1 MNLHGILRLLKKL
14 QTRNFSE
21 VPWQNNNLVERLNSL
36 CFRGKIEEASGVLH
50 QLVNREGAQVKSEM
64 CLPLVRACLK
74 FKNYAVGIKAYEQT
88 IMGSVEEDVVLKNN
102 VMLLYS
108 KCGDFEGARRVFDEM
123 RLRNLFSWTAI
134 IDAYCNG
141 GRPDEAYL
149 FYVRMLQEG
158 IRADNFL
165 HPCVV
170 KACAAMKGLAQGQRV
185 HADIIKTGFD
195 WDIVVLNSLI
205 DMYAKCASLDDAGQ
219 IFGGMPTKDGF
230 TWSSM
235 LSGYVQGGCFDC
247 AVNLF
252 REMLNAKVKPSSA
265 SLAGI
270 LPAFSDSGYLRQGKQ
285 VHGLIIASG
294 FGSDR
299 FAGSALVDM
308 YVKCRSLG
316 NARLVFD
323 QIPDRD
329 VVCWNTILQ
338 GYSQNDFL
346 EEMVDIL
353 RQVSEEELSHST
365 CSHIVSHVRSVQDAA
380 QLIFKLQNA
389 GIRSR
394 PIVRSLLDQMIEYL
408 EDRRMVKEFHGFLLR
423 NGYTTDSSVASNLI
437 EMYSRL
443 GDVGFA
449 RGIFGD
455 ITRKDLDSW
464 TSMIACYANN
474 ELVSEAVQLF
484 DEMHESGL
492 LPDIAAWNAII
503 SAYIRASDLHN
514 ALGFLSE
521 MKYSNQRPDSHT
533 TKAILPLIASLTSL
547 EHGRQIHCM
556 LIRNGGQMSRFIGCA
571 FIKMYGNCGNVFYS
585 LRLFESVTAK
595 DSALWNA
602 AISSLVK
609 NGFVSEA
616 VNVFHAMQETSIKP
630 SIVTWSTLIS
640 GYIQNGFYSEGLSLF
655 RLLLLSG
662 LKPNPV
668 TVASVLPACAQLA
681 VASHG
686 KAVHNYIAR
695 TGIGYYDAYAANA
708 LMDMYVKC
716 GCVLHAER
724 VFKMMEQRDVVSWNI
739 MIQGAIIHGKG
750 EAALALFDQMVEEGV
765 NPDGVTFVGVLS
777 ACSHGGL
784 VDKGWCLFKNMIPRY
799 GVVPS
804 GKHYACMVD
813 LLGRAG
819 QFDTVYDFIIQM
831 PLAPTAS
838 LWGALLASSKIHGN
852 VEMAVY
858 ASEHLLQLQP
868 ENPGNYV
875 LLSNTYASAGRW
887 NDVDHV
893 RKLMTERGIIKMPG
907 CSWVEIK
914 NQVHAFSVESL
925 SSHPER
931 EKIYEFLQQLLFC
944 MSEEGYEL
952 DMRAFTVDLDE

>member
-1 MNLHGILRLLKKL
+1 MNVQGIWRLLKKF
-14 QTRNFSE
+14 QRRNFSQ
-21 VPWQNNNLVERLNSL
+21 VPWQNNHLAEHLHSL
-36 CFRGKIEEASGVLH
+36 CFRGKIEEAVRVLH
-50 QLVNREGAQVKSEM
+50 QLVNTEGAQVSSET

-74 FKNYAVGIKAYEQT
+74 LKNYAEGIKAYEQV
-88 IMGSVEEDVVLKNN
+88 IMGTVEEDMVLKNN

-123 RLRNLFSWTAI
+123 HLRNLFSWTAI
-134 IDAYCNG
+134 IDAYFNG

-165 HPCVV
+165 YPCVL
-170 KACAAMKGLAQGQRV
+170 KACATMRGLAQGQRI
-185 HADIIKTGFD
+185 HADIIRAGFD

-205 DMYAKCASLDDAGQ
+205 DMYVKSARIEDARQ
-219 IFGGMPTKDGF
+219 IFYGMPIKDGF

-235 LSGYVQGGCFDC
+235 LSGYVQGGWFDC

-252 REMLNAKVKPSSA
+252 REMLNVKVKPSSA

-270 LPAFSDSGYLRQGKQ
+270 LPAFSDSGYLGQGKQ
-285 VHGLIIASG
+285 VHGLAIVSG

-323 QIPDRD
+323 RIPERD
-329 VVCWNTILQ
+329 IVCWNTILQ
-338 GYSQNDFL
+338 GYSRNDRL
-346 EEMVDIL
+346 VEEIVG
-353 RQVSEEELSHST
+353 EEELSQST
-365 CSHIVSHVRSVQDAA
+365 CSYIVSHVRSIQDAA

-394 PIVRSLLDQMIEYL
+394 SIIRSLLDQRIEYL
-408 EDRRMVKEFHGFLLR
+408 KDNRMVKEIHGFLLR
-423 NGYTTDSSVASNLI
+423 NEYTTDSSVSSNLI
-437 EMYSRL
+437 EMYSRF
-443 GDVGFA
+443 GDVRFA
-449 RGIFGD
+449 RRIFNNIIG
-455 ITRKDLDSW
+455 KDLDSW
-464 TSMIACYANN
+464 TSMIACYSNN

-484 DEMHESGL
+484 DRMHESGV
-492 LPDIAAWNAII
+492 LPNIEIWNAII
-503 SAYIRASDLHN
+503 SGYIRASDFYN

-521 MKYSNQRPDSHT
+521 MKYSNERPDPDT
-533 TKAILPLIASLTSL
+533 TKAILPLIARLNSL

-556 LIRNGGQMSRFIGCA
+556 LIRNDLQMNRFLSCA
-571 FIKMYGNCGNVFYS
+571 FIKMYGNCGNVAYS
-585 LRLFESVTAK
+585 LKLFESITTK
-595 DSALWNA
+595 DSALWNSV
-602 AISSLVK
+602 ISSLVK
-609 NGFVSEA
+609 NGFLSEA
-616 VNVFHAMQETSIKP
+616 VNTFHAMQETSIKP

-640 GYIQNGFYSEGLSLF
+640 GYIQNGYYDEGLNYF
-655 RLLLLSG
+655 RHLLLSE

-668 TVASVLPACAQLA
+668 TVASILPACAQLA
-681 VASHG
+681 VVSHG
-686 KAVHNYIAR
+686 KAVHSYIAR
-695 TGIGYYDAYAANA
+695 TGIGNYDAYVTNA

-716 GCVLHAER
+716 GCMLYAEK
-724 VFKMMEQRDVVSWNI
+724 VFETMEQRDVVSWNI
-739 MIQGAIIHGKG
+739 MVQGAIIHGKG

-765 NPDGVTFVGVLS
+765 SPDGVTFVGVLS

-784 VDKGWCLFKNMIPRY
+784 VDKGWNLFNNMIPRY

-831 PLAPTAS
+831 PLQPTAS
-838 LWGALLASSKIHGN
+838 LWGALLASSKIHEN

-858 ASEHLLQLQP
+858 ASEHLLELQP

-875 LLSNTYASAGRW
+875 LLSNTYASTGRW

-893 RKLMTERGIIKMPG
+893 RKLMTERGIRKMPG

-931 EKIYEFLQQLLFC
+931 EKVHECLQQLLFC